1 MAHKTRRIR
10 PLAAL
15 RGVRA
20 LIQDPDDTTKVFEI
34 LRALSGNSIGRNF
47 RRFRRTEHA
56 ETLLAARPD
65 LMSLLSDR
73 ERLLALPVGSL
84 GRTYAEFMAREEISA
99 DGLVDASQAEDELDA
114 PEELLWFGARLRDQ
128 HDLWHVLSG
137 YGRDLVGEVALLAF
151 TFGQIRN
158 PGIGFIAL
166 AGYLQASGHEARHAR
181 PLVREAWRR
190 GRRARWLPGQNWE
203 ALLEQPI
210 DRVRD
215 QLQLGELPTYTPVRS
230 EAAPTLA

>member
-1 MAHKTRRIR
+1 MAHETRRIR

-166 AGYLQASGHEARHAR
+166 AGYLQASGPEARHAR